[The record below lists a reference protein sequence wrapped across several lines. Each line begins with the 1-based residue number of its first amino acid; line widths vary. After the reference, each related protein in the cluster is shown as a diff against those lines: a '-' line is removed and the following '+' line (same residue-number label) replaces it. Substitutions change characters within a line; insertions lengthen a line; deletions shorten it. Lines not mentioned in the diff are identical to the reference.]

1 MGSNLPIMPNESF
14 IYIYILFK
22 NGGIGSISVFRE
34 GDFFQGVAIFRK
46 KKKTKIAGIFNEKKF
61 INKNVLLCHN

>member
-22 NGGIGSISVFRE
+22 NGGLTGSLFLERVTFFRGLQFLE
-34 GDFFQGVAIFRK
+34 K
-46 KKKTKIAGIFNEKKF
+46 KKKTKIAGIFNEKF